1 MNNLVAM
8 KKKQLPSNCNNAQVI
23 SNKSFNIQPIVGTY
37 MASDR
42 VESMAEKLNLTKQ
55 RLSNLSQ
62 KFAENT
68 KTMIN
73 KTNQSIKTGVAK
85 HKENRQKK
93 TQERISATKEDIAK
107 DGLMDD
113 VPSMVTLPEYE
124 DEKLEIVA
132 EQNDNMISIVEE
144 MQRLS
149 ERLDSVERRFRNMG
163 NPKGKK
169 SREPIPK
176 PVSDGNSK
184 IEPSPVMRE
193 VIHLLG
199 ASLVWIVVL
208 FGIDK
213 YLSDNAI
220 LIVDSYPAEIP
231 IWGIGALTWSYYLL
245 QRLGKSSSAL
255 QLPKLLMFQ
264 TSIAVGI
271 TTTFGL
277 MVNDETMT
285 TVSNVWIWGTVIAV
299 GLLFASS
306 MIASAW
312 TSTKKLVGFKG
323 D

>member
-1 MNNLVAM
+1 M
-8 KKKQLPSNCNNAQVI
+8 
-23 SNKSFNIQPIVGTY
+23 G
-37 MASDR
+37 SDK
-42 VESMAEKLNLTKQ
+42 VDSMSEKLNLTKQ
-55 RLSNLSQ
+55 RLSALSQ
-62 KFAENT
+62 KVAEST
-68 KTMIN
+68 KNMISS
-73 KTNQSIKTGVAK
+73 TNESIKTNVAK
-85 HKENRQKK
+85 HKEKREQKN
-93 TQERISATKEDIAK
+93 QEKLAAAREAIGK

-113 VPSMVTLPEYE
+113 VPAMVTLPEFE

-132 EQNDNMISIVEE
+132 EQNESMISIVEE

-149 ERLDSVERRFRNMG
+149 ERLDAVERRFRNLG
-163 NPKGKK
+163 SNNEKKAGK
-169 SREPIPK
+169 I
-176 PVSDGNSK
+176 SK
-184 IEPSPVMRE
+184 VAETTPSKEIEPSPVMRE

-213 YLSDNAI
+213 YLSDNAV
-220 LIVDSYPAEIP
+220 LLLDSYPAEIP
-231 IWGIGALTWSYYLL
+231 IWGVGAMTWSYYLL
-245 QRLGKSSSAL
+245 RRLGNSSKAL

-264 TSIAVGI
+264 TAIAVGI

-306 MIASAW
+306 LIASAFS
-312 TSTKKLVGFKG
+312 STKRLVGLKG

>member
-1 MNNLVAM
+1 M
-8 KKKQLPSNCNNAQVI
+8 
-23 SNKSFNIQPIVGTY
+23 G
-37 MASDR
+37 SDK
-42 VESMAEKLNLTKQ
+42 VDSMSEKLNLTKQ
-55 RLSNLSQ
+55 RLSALSQ
-62 KFAENT
+62 KVAEST
-68 KTMIN
+68 KNMIN
-73 KTNQSIKTGVAK
+73 STNESIRTNVAK
-85 HKENRQKK
+85 HKEKREQKN
-93 TQERISATKEDIAK
+93 QEKLAAAKEAIGK

-113 VPSMVTLPEYE
+113 VPAMVTLPEFE

-132 EQNDNMISIVEE
+132 EQNESMISIVEE

-149 ERLDSVERRFRNMG
+149 ERLDAVERRFRNLG
-163 NPKGKK
+163 TNNEKKAGK
-169 SREPIPK
+169 I
-176 PVSDGNSK
+176 SK
-184 IEPSPVMRE
+184 VAETTPSKEIEPSPVMRE

-213 YLSDNAI
+213 YLSDNAV
-220 LIVDSYPAEIP
+220 LLLDSYPAEIP
-231 IWGIGALTWSYYLL
+231 IWGVGAMTWSYYLL
-245 QRLGKSSSAL
+245 RRLGNSSKAL

-264 TSIAVGI
+264 TAIAVGI

-306 MIASAW
+306 LIASAFS
-312 TSTKKLVGFKG
+312 STKRLVGLKG

>member
-1 MNNLVAM
+1 
-8 KKKQLPSNCNNAQVI
+8 
-23 SNKSFNIQPIVGTY
+23 
-37 MASDR
+37 MAKDR
-42 VESMAEKLNLTKQ
+42 AESMANKLNLTKQ
-55 RLSNLSQ
+55 RISELSK
-62 KFAENT
+62 KFADNT
-68 KTMIN
+68 KSMIDS
-73 KTNQSIKTGVAK
+73 TNQSIKTSVAK

-93 TQERISATKEDIAK
+93 TQVKISQTKQDIAK
-107 DGLMDD
+107 DGLMND
-113 VPSMVTLPEYE
+113 VPPMVTLPEFE
-124 DEKLEIVA
+124 DEKIEIAA
-132 EQNDNMISIVEE
+132 EQNENMIAIVEE

-149 ERLDSVERRFRNMG
+149 ERLDSVEKRFRKLG
-163 NPKGKK
+163 NTEVEKIRKTDIKK
-169 SREPIPK
+169 VNNDNTR
-176 PVSDGNSK
+176 

-231 IWGIGALTWSYYLL
+231 IWGVGALTWSYYLL
-245 QRLGKSSSAL
+245 QRLGKSSTAL

-312 TSTKKLVGFKG
+312 KSTN
-323 D
+323 